1 MAILTSKSLPLI
13 CMKTR
18 GTLKN
23 ITLQKFPVFG
33 KTCFGRIAGS
43 AWLHDKNTP
52 HLQA

>member
-1 MAILTSKSLPLI
+1 MAIFTSESLSPI
-13 CMKTR
+13 RMKTR

-43 AWLHDKNTP
+43 VLLHDKNTP